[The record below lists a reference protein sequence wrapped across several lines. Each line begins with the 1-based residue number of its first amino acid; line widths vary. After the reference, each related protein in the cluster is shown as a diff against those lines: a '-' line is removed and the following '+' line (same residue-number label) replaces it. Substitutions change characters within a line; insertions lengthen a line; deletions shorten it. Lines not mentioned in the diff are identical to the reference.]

1 MAPILALIPDLDRW
15 RPGEKRA
22 LVRIIRA
29 KGGRSE
35 AAYVGLLRGHARLAR
50 SLHALA
56 DSAPA
61 TGFPP
66 SSSVAS

>member
-1 MAPILALIPDLDRW
+1 MAPILVLIPEIARW
-15 RPGEKRA
+15 TRAEKRA

-61 TGFPP
+61 AGFPP

>member
-1 MAPILALIPDLDRW
+1 MAPILVLIPEIARW
-15 RPGEKRA
+15 TRAEKRA

-50 SLHALA
+50 TLHLLA
-56 DSAPA
+56 DSASSTGSHHPPA
-61 TGFPP
+61 T
-66 SSSVAS
+66 AS